1 MKLSQDTLRK
11 KMLGCFLGKSA
22 GGTLGQPY
30 EGWEGPLGL
39 TYYDPVPTDMIPNDD
54 LDLQVLWAD
63 CLARQAEPVV
73 DRDLFGRAWVE
84 HVHFPW
90 SEYGIAIRNL
100 KLGIPATWSGR
111 YDNWFKDGLGA
122 AIRSEIWACLAP
134 GNPELAAKFMREDAM
149 VDHVGEG
156 VNAAVFLAVLES
168 AAFVESDMEKLL
180 DTALAAIP
188 AECGIARA
196 VRDADKLDIFPILL
210 EYLAQ
215 PDNEAVVLNLK
226 PSPELSPAVLSD
238 MLAGRCPKLRDLKTK
253 TDFLVAKLLW
263 VNDLNFRH
271 SLREFR
277 RRDYVG
283 QLAHYLP
290 DTPEVRTIRAA
301 VEAKLAEA

>member
-1 MKLSQDTLRK
+1 MKNRLTSFFTDYANRFLTGEAEFDRNILLKRDHSLRVLK
-11 KMLGCFLGKSA
+11 EAEALA
-22 GGTLGQPY
+22 GDEIPDAGT
-30 EGWEGPLGL
+30 
-39 TYYDPVPTDMIPNDD
+39 
-54 LDLQVLWAD
+54 
-63 CLARQAEPVV
+63 
-73 DRDLFGRAWVE
+73 RDLTAIAALLHDLSRFEQFQKFRTYNDLASFDHGDRSAE
-84 HVHFPW
+84 LTEELHLLD
-90 SEYGIAIRNL
+90 GLDGDARTDILDAIRHHN
-100 KLGIPATWSGR
+100 KLA
-111 YDNWFKDGLGA
+111 L
-122 AIRSEIWACLAP
+122 
-134 GNPELAAKFMREDAM
+134 PETLSPR
-149 VDHVGEG
+149 GG
-156 VNAAVFLAVLES
+156 V
-168 AAFVESDMEKLL
+168 
-180 DTALAAIP
+180 
-188 AECGIARA
+188 IARA

-277 RRDYVG
+277 RRDYVR

-290 DTPEVRTIRAA
+290 DTPAVRTIRAA

>member
-111 YDNWFKDGLGA
+111 YDNWF
-122 AIRSEIWACLAP
+122 
-134 GNPELAAKFMREDAM
+134 
-149 VDHVGEG
+149 
-156 VNAAVFLAVLES
+156 
-168 AAFVESDMEKLL
+168 
-180 DTALAAIP
+180 
-188 AECGIARA
+188 
-196 VRDADKLDIFPILL
+196 
-210 EYLAQ
+210 
-215 PDNEAVVLNLK
+215 
-226 PSPELSPAVLSD
+226 
-238 MLAGRCPKLRDLKTK
+238 
-253 TDFLVAKLLW
+253 
-263 VNDLNFRH
+263 
-271 SLREFR
+271 
-277 RRDYVG
+277 
-283 QLAHYLP
+283 
-290 DTPEVRTIRAA
+290 
-301 VEAKLAEA
+301 

>member
-1 MKLSQDTLRK
+1 M
-11 KMLGCFLGKSA
+11 
-22 GGTLGQPY
+22 
-30 EGWEGPLGL
+30 
-39 TYYDPVPTDMIPNDD
+39 
-54 LDLQVLWAD
+54 
-63 CLARQAEPVV
+63 
-73 DRDLFGRAWVE
+73 
-84 HVHFPW
+84 
-90 SEYGIAIRNL
+90 
-100 KLGIPATWSGR
+100 
-111 YDNWFKDGLGA
+111 
-122 AIRSEIWACLAP
+122 
-134 GNPELAAKFMREDAM
+134 
-149 VDHVGEG
+149 
-156 VNAAVFLAVLES
+156 
-168 AAFVESDMEKLL
+168 
-180 DTALAAIP
+180 
-188 AECGIARA
+188 IARA

-277 RRDYVG
+277 RRDYVR

-301 VEAKLAEA
+301 VEAKLVEA